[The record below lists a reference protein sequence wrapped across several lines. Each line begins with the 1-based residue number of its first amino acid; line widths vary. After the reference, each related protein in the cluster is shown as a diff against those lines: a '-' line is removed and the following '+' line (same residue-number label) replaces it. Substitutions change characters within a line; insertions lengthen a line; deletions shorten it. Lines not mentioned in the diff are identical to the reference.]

1 MILCS
6 ILSFFAG
13 LRPQEYHKM
22 LLDECEP
29 KGSLNSSFESSRDTQ
44 SYMLEW
50 TSLEI
55 LRSSSVVERS
65 AVNRLVAG
73 SNPARRAIYL
83 LDNKISKLHRV
94 LLEDSLFKL
103 SLVFSRR
110 PYV

>member
-1 MILCS
+1 M
-6 ILSFFAG
+6 
-13 LRPQEYHKM
+13 
-22 LLDECEP
+22 
-29 KGSLNSSFESSRDTQ
+29 
-44 SYMLEW
+44 
-50 TSLEI
+50 
-55 LRSSSVVERS
+55 VERS

-94 LLEDSLFKL
+94 LLGDSLFKL